1 MPNIFSSS
9 SKREPSPLAEFH
21 PTDELQIQAIGY
33 DYAQALTG
41 NTLENI
47 SIDRVDTDQPEYL
60 SIRLK
65 KHSNSCCLVRAADP
79 SQTVLISTIYRF
91 GPGRH
96 PRMHI
101 LPSDVAM
108 SVNEALEMKNDN
120 VPGETVEVDSRK
132 WYSRDQVFETSLGH
146 FCWTYGDRDD
156 RKETEADSLLVMNRT
171 MGKETFAVAQLV
183 RNKEH
188 RTPGT
193 VRYSGGNGG
202 RLMMDL
208 SSWDG
213 AKEGVAKNA
222 EAFIVASCILML
234 KREADRFK
242 QNAIATVS

>member
-9 SKREPSPLAEFH
+9 KREASPLADFH
-21 PTDELQIQAIGY
+21 PTDELQIQAKGY
-33 DYAQALTG
+33 DMTQALTG
-41 NTLENI
+41 NMLDNI
-47 SIDRVDTDQPEYL
+47 SVDRVDTNQPEYT

-65 KHSNSCCLVRAADP
+65 KNSNSCCLVRASDP

-96 PRMHI
+96 PRLHI

-146 FCWTYGDRDD
+146 FFWTYGDRDD
-156 RKETEADSLLVMNRT
+156 RKESDADSLLVMNRT
-171 MGKETFAVAQLV
+171 MGKETFPVAQLV
-183 RNKEH
+183 RNQEH

-202 RLMMDL
+202 RLMLDL
-208 SSWDG
+208 SSW
-213 AKEGVAKNA
+213 ASEKEGTSKNA

-242 QNAIATVS
+242 QNAIAAVS